1 MTRKTQD
8 KPEGPLIR
16 MGPSSAHPVGI
27 LSLCASNLA
36 DPHISTA
43 FPGAALTLP
52 TPLAS
57 LTGLITLRP
66 VRSPAFPR
74 VTNSSVCLELGAL

>member
-1 MTRKTQD
+1 MTTKTQD

-52 TPLAS
+52 TVS
-57 LTGLITLRP
+57 TGT
-66 VRSPAFPR
+66 AHA
-74 VTNSSVCLELGAL
+74 CLSQDIPEAEGH